1 MATLPTASDRTSI
14 DPRVLTV
21 ALAALTAVAPMATD
35 IYLPGMPALATDLGV
50 PAAGAQLTLSAFFFG
65 FGGGQLIYGPLAD
78 RFGRRPLMLAGLS
91 LFTLASL
98 GCALAENLGVLIGL
112 RCLEA
117 LGGAAGPVLARAAV
131 RDLYG
136 GDRAARM
143 LSTMVLVMGA
153 APLFAPLIGGQL
165 VLLGGWRANFWALT
179 GFGALCLAAIL
190 FVIGE
195 TLTPERRLRASA
207 VGMIRSYGVLLAN
220 RRYLGFALGGGAVYG
235 GLFAYLTGSPFVF
248 ITLYGVPAE
257 RFGFL
262 FALNVAGLMLGAS
275 INRRLVLRLGAH
287 RLLGRALIGSALAGC
302 ALLAVVLSGRGGLV
316 ALFVPLWCFIASLGF
331 VGANAMACGLSLYPE
346 RAGTASALSGTIQ
359 FSIGALCGALVGAL
373 NDGSA
378 LPMAAVI
385 GAAGLA
391 GLTIQR
397 RLAPYRGE

>member
-1 MATLPTASDRTSI
+1 
-14 DPRVLTV
+14 
-21 ALAALTAVAPMATD
+21 
-35 IYLPGMPALATDLGV
+35 
-50 PAAGAQLTLSAFFFG
+50 
-65 FGGGQLIYGPLAD
+65 
-78 RFGRRPLMLAGLS
+78 
-91 LFTLASL
+91 
-98 GCALAENLGVLIGL
+98 
-112 RCLEA
+112 
-117 LGGAAGPVLARAAV
+117 
-131 RDLYG
+131 
-136 GDRAARM
+136 
-143 LSTMVLVMGA
+143 
-153 APLFAPLIGGQL
+153 
-165 VLLGGWRANFWALT
+165 LLGGWRANFWALT
-179 GFGALCLAAIL
+179 GFGALCLGAIL

-195 TLTPERRLRASA
+195 TLTPERRLRTSA
-207 VGMIRSYGVLLAN
+207 VGMIRSYGVLLAD

-257 RFGFL
+257 RFGLL

-287 RLLGRALIGSALAGC
+287 RLLGRALIGAALAGC